1 MNILA
6 TTPYFYPEG
15 GGLERYA
22 YNIFKGLVKK
32 GYNITV
38 FCATKK
44 GYDYSEEIDGIIVNR
59 LKPDIIISNTPIRLN
74 LFNILNKEISINK
87 YDMINSH
94 TPVPYFAEIAAL
106 TAYKHK
112 IDYIV
117 TFHVADNTSPRLW
130 LNAIYKLL
138 DITIEPI
145 MFNIAKMIIAVNELV
160 KQGYL
165 ARFSYK
171 TEVIP
176 PGVDTNIYKPIK
188 YNISNKQL
196 LFIAPLSSS
205 YEWKGLR
212 VLLDAM
218 QLVIK
223 NNPDLLLIIVGDGP
237 LKDEYIN
244 ICKKKGIYKN
254 VIFKGRLTEDE
265 LIRCYQESTLLI
277 IPSIAVDSF
286 PLIMLEANACGIPV
300 VASKVG
306 GIPYYIKDG
315 FNGILVEPKN
325 HLMLAN
331 KITELLNNEELLM
344 NMSINSRKMALEY
357 DWDIIVDKTMMVL
370 NNLMIRYG

>member
-1 MNILA
+1 MKILA

-22 YNIFKGLVKK
+22 YNIFKRLVKK
-32 GYNITV
+32 GYDITV

-44 GYDYSEEIDGIIVNR
+44 GYDYSEEIDGISVNR

-74 LFNILNKEISINK
+74 LFNILNKEVSINK
-87 YDMINSH
+87 YDIINSH

-117 TFHVADNTSPRLW
+117 TFHNSELSSPKLL
-130 LNAIYKLL
+130 LNITYKLL
-138 DITIEPI
+138 DKTIEQFI
-145 MFNIAKMIIAVNELV
+145 FKIAKRVITVSELV

-165 ARFSYK
+165 SKFAYK

-176 PGVDTNIYKPIK
+176 PGVDTTKYKPSNN
-188 YNISNKQL
+188 YNSNGKRL
-196 LFIAPLSSS
+196 LFIASLSSS

-212 VLLDAM
+212 VLLNAM

-223 NNPDLLLIIVGDGP
+223 NHPELILIIVGDGP

-244 ICKKKGIYKN
+244 ICKKKGMYKN

-277 IPSIAVDSF
+277 MPSTSVEAFGMVA
-286 PLIMLEANACGIPV
+286 LEANSCGIPV

-325 HLMLAN
+325 HIMLAN
-331 KITELLNNEELLM
+331 KIIELLNNKELLM
-344 NMSINSRKMALEY
+344 TMSINSRNKALKY
-357 DWDIIVDKTMMVL
+357 DWDIIADKAMTVL
-370 NNLMIRYG
+370 SD